1 MMDQA
6 AQFLRIVRSEVLESI
21 YLLAKRDCKI
31 HLQAQG
37 SRGSRRNR
45 ILYLIKPCPRI
56 NSGFQFRRCFEK
68 DQWTL
73 LKNKGERKMTAKN
86 GNRLQHHL
94 TAVKEGKRCFENAF
108 ESIARMI
115 LESEIEKVVVN
126 GRTTYD
132 FTIFRTGKKHIIGI
146 YDEINSFV
154 SFVKDAAEG
163 GSSKEMAFVLVGE
176 PGNGKTFFV
185 EFLCSMYR
193 SFLANEKNRKY
204 TFRFTNMDRL
214 GSYGKIST
222 IESQTYEDPMILAMN
237 LFENPDDNK
246 TFLAKQI
253 GFSDKEIE
261 QLYDNYRPL
270 GACSGYMWN
279 DIINLADGN
288 IDEMLKHIEI
298 IPVPMTESLGTIT
311 GKYPAKDKITS
322 SAVDLLG
329 EESIQRLLHI
339 TDTNNPYRF
348 DLRRGALARVA
359 GGGIHFSDEVFKNK
373 KDLVQVYLGVIQNRV
388 IEIDGYK
395 WPIDTLIVATSN
407 NSEFNRFLSE
417 KEEAP
422 IVDRCRICYVSH
434 NTNYK
439 LQENLTSYAIGNEA
453 KTTLDRK
460 DLHRDPNLN
469 YATSVAVVLTRLPRS
484 EKLTAIETMKL
495 SAGEVAGEKS
505 IKTLAEVIDT
515 LNQDPDITKRFG
527 QKGLGQRN
535 LGRAIQLLIESSE
548 TNEGRCMF
556 AYDIYKTLER
566 VVLDYVTEVND
577 RAKYLEDLKTAKGM
591 YRERIMTEMFNAY
604 MDEPFAIRK
613 DVMNYVNMII
623 GIDAE
628 NLGPDKMWKYKDPQ
642 TGELKALKVD
652 ERYIKGVE
660 ERLGLKTEEQ
670 RETFRTSI
678 RKIYGQKI
686 SVDPNYDFMD
696 NLELVKAVTDV
707 RLKSD
712 IAGAGSLIGALANR
726 TNEENQKLY
735 DRMIDTMLNKL
746 NYCKTCAQ
754 KTIEYFCTQEDE
766 N

>member
-1 MMDQA
+1 MATSTHSLIQHIKAVKKRQRRFESAFQGVSRM
-6 AQFLRIVRSEVLESI
+6 VLE
-21 YLLAKRDCKI
+21 
-31 HLQAQG
+31 G
-37 SRGSRRNR
+37 G
-45 ILYLIKPCPRI
+45 
-56 NSGFQFRRCFEK
+56 
-68 DQWTL
+68 
-73 LKNKGERKMTAKN
+73 
-86 GNRLQHHL
+86 
-94 TAVKEGKRCFENAF
+94 
-108 ESIARMI
+108 
-115 LESEIEKVVVN
+115 IEKITVN
-126 GRTTYD
+126 GKTTYD
-132 FTIFRTGKKHIIGI
+132 FKVFRNGSKHVIGM

-154 SFVKDAAEG
+154 SYVKDAAED

-185 EFLCSMYR
+185 EFLASCYR
-193 SFLANEKNRKY
+193 SFLSREENRKY
-204 TFRFTNMDRL
+204 TFKFQHLDRL
-214 GSYGKIST
+214 GSYGRITT

-237 LFENPDDNK
+237 LFELPDDNK
-246 TFLAKQI
+246 TFLTREM
-253 GFSDKEIE
+253 GFDDREAE
-261 QLYDNYRPL
+261 ALYNHYRPL
-270 GACSGYMWN
+270 GACSGYIWN
-279 DIINLADGN
+279 EVRSHCGGDL
-288 IDEMLKHIEI
+288 ERMLSFIEV
-298 IPVPMTESLGTIT
+298 IPVPLTESLGTVT

-359 GGGIHFSDEVFKNK
+359 GGGIHFSDEIFKNK
-373 KDLVQVYLGVIQNRV
+373 KDLVQVYLGVIQNRT

-407 NSEFNRFLSE
+407 NSEFHRFLSE

-422 IVDRCRICYVSH
+422 IVDRCRLCYVSH

-439 LQENLTSYAIGNEA
+439 LQKDLTGYALGSETR
-453 KTTLDRK
+453 TTLTK
-460 DLHRDPNLN
+460 ESLHQDPNLN
-469 YATSVAVVLTRLPRS
+469 YSASVGVVLSRLPRS
-484 EKLTAIETMKL
+484 EKLTPVETMKL
-495 SAGEVAGEKS
+495 AAGEVAGEKS

-515 LNQDPDITKRFG
+515 LNQDPEIINRFG

-548 TNEGRCMF
+548 TNEGQCMF
-556 AYDIYKTLER
+556 AYDVFKALER
-566 VVLDYVTEVND
+566 IILDYVTEAND
-577 RAKYLEDLKTAKGM
+577 RSKYLEDIKTAKGL

-642 TGELKALKVD
+642 TGELKALKID
-652 ERYIKGVE
+652 ERYVNSVE

-670 RETFRTSI
+670 RESFRTSI
-678 RKIYGQKI
+678 RKIYGQKV
-686 SVDPNYDFMD
+686 STDPNYDFMD

-735 DRMIDTMLNKL
+735 DRMINTMLNKL
-746 NYCKTCAQ
+746 GYCRTCAQ

-766 N
+766 K

>member
-1 MMDQA
+1 MAKKTQA
-6 AQFLRIVRSEVLESI
+6 KEQTQPASQLHHHCLSVK
-21 YLLAKRDCKI
+21 AG
-31 HLQAQG
+31 Q
-37 SRGSRRNR
+37 RR
-45 ILYLIKPCPRI
+45 
-56 NSGFQFRRCFEK
+56 
-68 DQWTL
+68 
-73 LKNKGERKMTAKN
+73 
-86 GNRLQHHL
+86 
-94 TAVKEGKRCFENAF
+94 FENAF
-108 ESIARMI
+108 QGVARLV
-115 LESEIEKVVVN
+115 LENEIEKVVVN
-126 GRTTYD
+126 AKTTYD
-132 FTIFRTGKKHIIGI
+132 FNIFRNGKKHVIGM

-154 SFVKDAAEG
+154 SYVKDAAQS

-185 EFLCSMYR
+185 EFLCAQYR
-193 SFLANEKNRKY
+193 TFLAKPGNRKY
-204 TFRFTNMDRL
+204 TFRFKGMDKL
-214 GSYGKIST
+214 GHYGRITT

-237 LFENPDDNK
+237 LFDDPEENK
-246 TFLAKQI
+246 SYLEREF
-253 GFSDKEIE
+253 GFKNKEIDTF
-261 QLYDNYRPL
+261 YDDYRPL
-270 GACSGYMWN
+270 GACSGYIWN
-279 DIINLADGN
+279 DIRSYC
-288 IDEMLKHIEI
+288 DEDILKMLDFVDI
-298 IPVPMTESLGTIT
+298 IPVPLTESLGTVT

-359 GGGIHFSDEVFKNK
+359 GGGIHFADEIYKNK
-373 KDLVQVYLGVIQNRV
+373 KDLVQVYLGVIQNRN

-395 WPIDTLIVATSN
+395 WPIDTLIIATSN
-407 NSEFNRFLSE
+407 NSEFNRFLAE

-439 LQENLTSYAIGNEA
+439 MQKDLTGYAIGTEA
-453 KTTLDRK
+453 RTTLMMES
-460 DLHRDPNLN
+460 LHQDPNLN
-469 YATSVAVVLTRLPRS
+469 YAASVAAVLTRLPTS
-484 EKLTAIETMKL
+484 EKLTPIETMKL
-495 SAGEVAGEKS
+495 AAGEVAGEKS
-505 IKTLAEVIDT
+505 IKTLGEVIDT
-515 LNQDPDITKRFG
+515 LNQEPDITKRFG

-535 LGRAIQLLIESSE
+535 LGRAVQLLTESSE
-548 TNEGRCMF
+548 TNEGQCMF
-556 AYDIYKTLER
+556 AYDIFAALNR
-566 VVLDYVTEVND
+566 IILDYVTDAND
-577 RAKYLEDLKTAKGM
+577 RAKYLEDMKTAKGL

-604 MDEPFAIRK
+604 MDEPLAIRK

-628 NLGPDKMWKYKDPQ
+628 NLGADKMWKYKDPQ
-642 TGELKALKVD
+642 TGELRALKID
-652 ERYIKGVE
+652 ERFVKSVE

-735 DRMIDTMLNKL
+735 DRMVSTMLDKL
-746 NYCKTCAQ
+746 GYCRTCAQ

-766 N
+766 I

>member
-1 MMDQA
+1 MGGKMPKK
-6 AQFLRIVRSEVLESI
+6 SI
-21 YLLAKRDCKI
+21 ALHQHLA
-31 HLQAQG
+31 
-37 SRGSRRNR
+37 
-45 ILYLIKPCPRI
+45 
-56 NSGFQFRRCFEK
+56 
-68 DQWTL
+68 
-73 LKNKGERKMTAKN
+73 
-86 GNRLQHHL
+86 
-94 TAVKEGKRCFENAF
+94 AVKDGKLRFENAF
-108 ESIARMI
+108 QGVTRMI

-126 GRTTYD
+126 GKTTYD
-132 FTIFRTGKKHIIGI
+132 FRIFRNGSKHIIGM
-146 YDEINSFV
+146 YNEINSFV
-154 SFVKDAAEG
+154 SYVKDAAES

-185 EFLCSMYR
+185 EFLSGKYR
-193 SFLANEKNRKY
+193 NFLAQEKNRKF
-204 TFRFTNMDRL
+204 TFKFLNLDKTGN
-214 GSYGKIST
+214 YGKIST
-222 IESQTYEDPMILAMN
+222 VESQTYEDPMILAMN
-237 LFENPDDNK
+237 LFDDSDESK
-246 TFLAKQI
+246 KFLAKQI
-253 GFSDKEIE
+253 GFSDKDIE
-261 QLYDNYRPL
+261 KLYENYRPL
-270 GACSGYMWN
+270 GACSGYIWN
-279 DIINLADGN
+279 DIRNHCDGN
-288 IDEMLKHIEI
+288 VDEMLKFVEI
-298 IPVPMTESLGTIT
+298 TPVPLTESLGTVT

-359 GGGIHFSDEVFKNK
+359 GGGIHFSDEIFKNK
-373 KDLVQVYLGVIQNRV
+373 KDLVQVYLGVIQNRN
-388 IEIDGYK
+388 IEIDGFK

-407 NSEFNRFLSE
+407 NSEFHRFLSE

-439 LQENLTSYAIGNEA
+439 LQKELTGYAIGSETR
-453 KTTLDRK
+453 TTLTRE
-460 DLHRDPNLN
+460 DLHQDPNLN
-469 YATSVAVVLTRLPRS
+469 YSASVASVLSRLPRS
-484 EKLTAIETMKL
+484 EKLTPVETMKL

-515 LNQDPDITKRFG
+515 LNQDPEIINRFG

-535 LGRAIQLLIESSE
+535 LGRAIQLMIESSE

-556 AYDIYKTLER
+556 AYDIFKALER
-566 VVLDYVTEVND
+566 IILDYVTEAND
-577 RAKYLEDLKTAKGM
+577 RAKYLDDLKTGKGL

-642 TGELKALKVD
+642 NKELKALKID
-652 ERYIKGVE
+652 ERYINSVE

-670 RETFRTSI
+670 RESFRTSI

-686 SVDPNYDFMD
+686 SVDPDYDFMD

-735 DRMIDTMLNKL
+735 DRMIETMLNKL
-746 NYCKTCAQ
+746 GYCRTCAQ

-766 N
+766 K

>member
-1 MMDQA
+1 MSKKSSTLHQH
-6 AQFLRIVRSEVLESI
+6 
-21 YLLAKRDCKI
+21 LA
-31 HLQAQG
+31 
-37 SRGSRRNR
+37 
-45 ILYLIKPCPRI
+45 
-56 NSGFQFRRCFEK
+56 
-68 DQWTL
+68 
-73 LKNKGERKMTAKN
+73 
-86 GNRLQHHL
+86 
-94 TAVKEGKRCFENAF
+94 AVKDGKLRFENAF
-108 ESIARMI
+108 QGVSRMI
-115 LESEIEKVVVN
+115 LEDEIEKVVVN
-126 GRTTYD
+126 GKTTYD
-132 FTIFRTGKKHIIGI
+132 FKIFRKGSKHVIGM
-146 YDEINSFV
+146 YEEINSFV
-154 SFVKDAAEG
+154 SYVKDAAEG

-176 PGNGKTFFV
+176 PGNGKTFLV
-185 EFLCSMYR
+185 EFLSGRYR
-193 SFLANEKNRKY
+193 NFLAQEKNRKF
-204 TFRFTNMDRL
+204 TFQFLNLDKV
-214 GSYGKIST
+214 GDYGKITT

-237 LFENPDDNK
+237 LFEDSDKNK
-246 TFLAKQI
+246 EFLAKQT
-253 GFSDKEIE
+253 GFSDKDI
-261 QLYDNYRPL
+261 QKLYKDYRPL
-270 GACSGYMWN
+270 AACSGYIWN
-279 DIINLADGN
+279 DIREHCDGN
-288 IDEMLKHIEI
+288 IDEMLKFIEI
-298 IPVPMTESLGTIT
+298 RPVPLTESLGTVT

-339 TDTNNPYRF
+339 SDTNNPYRF

-359 GGGIHFSDEVFKNK
+359 GGGIHFSDEIYKNK
-373 KDLVQVYLGVIQNRV
+373 KDLVQVYLGVIQNRN
-388 IEIDGYK
+388 IEIDGFK

-407 NSEFNRFLSE
+407 NSEFHRFLSE

-439 LQENLTSYAIGNEA
+439 LQKELTAYAIGSEA
-453 KTTLDRK
+453 RTTLNGEN
-460 DLHRDPNLN
+460 LHQDPNLN
-469 YATSVAVVLTRLPRS
+469 YSASVAAVLSRLPRS
-484 EKLTAIETMKL
+484 EKLTPIETMKL

-515 LNQDPDITKRFG
+515 LNQDPEIINRFG

-548 TNEGRCMF
+548 TNEGQCMF
-556 AYDIYKTLER
+556 AYDIFRALDR
-566 VVLDYVTEVND
+566 IILDYVTEAND
-577 RAKYLEDLKTAKGM
+577 RAKFLEDLKTGKGL

-604 MDEPFAIRK
+604 MDEPYAIRK

-642 TGELKALKVD
+642 NGELKALKID
-652 ERYIKGVE
+652 ERYINSVE

-670 RETFRTSI
+670 RESFRTSI

-686 SVDPNYDFMD
+686 SVDPDYDFMD

-735 DRMIDTMLNKL
+735 DRMIETMLNKL
-746 NYCKTCAQ
+746 GYCRTCAQ

-766 N
+766 K

>member
-1 MMDQA
+1 M
-6 AQFLRIVRSEVLESI
+6 SNNTS
-21 YLLAKRDCKI
+21 
-31 HLQAQG
+31 
-37 SRGSRRNR
+37 
-45 ILYLIKPCPRI
+45 
-56 NSGFQFRRCFEK
+56 
-68 DQWTL
+68 T
-73 LKNKGERKMTAKN
+73 
-86 GNRLQHHL
+86 LQHHL
-94 TAVKEGKRCFENAF
+94 AEVKEGKRRFENAF
-108 ESIARMI
+108 QGVSRMI
-115 LESEIEKVVVN
+115 LESKIEKVVVN
-126 GRTTYD
+126 GKTTYD
-132 FTIFRTGKKHIIGI
+132 FSIFREGSKHIIGM

-154 SFVKDAAEG
+154 SYVKDAAEG

-176 PGNGKTFFV
+176 PGNGKTFLV
-185 EFLCSMYR
+185 EFLSGKYR
-193 SFLANEKNRKY
+193 NFLSKEQNRKY
-204 TFRFTNMDRL
+204 TFKFLNLDKL
-214 GSYGKIST
+214 GNYGKIST

-237 LFENPDDNK
+237 LFDDPDQSK
-246 TFLAKQI
+246 EFLAKQI

-261 QLYDNYRPL
+261 ALYENYRPL
-270 GACSGYMWN
+270 GACSGYIWN
-279 DIINLADGN
+279 DIRTLADGN
-288 IDEMLKHIEI
+288 IDEMLKLVKIT
-298 IPVPMTESLGTIT
+298 PVPLTESLGTVT

-322 SAVDLLG
+322 SSVDLLG

-359 GGGIHFSDEVFKNK
+359 GGGIHFSDEIYKNK
-373 KDLVQVYLGVIQNRV
+373 KDLVQVYLGVIQNRS

-395 WPIDTLIVATSN
+395 WPIDTLIIATSN
-407 NSEFNRFLSE
+407 NSEFHRFLSE

-439 LQENLTSYAIGNEA
+439 LQTDLTNYAIGSETR
-453 KTTLDRK
+453 TTLTK
-460 DLHRDPNLN
+460 ENLHQDPNLN
-469 YATSVAVVLTRLPRS
+469 YATSIAVVMSRLPRS
-484 EKLTAIETMKL
+484 EKLTPVETMKL
-495 SAGEVAGEKS
+495 AAGEVAGEKS

-515 LNQDPDITKRFG
+515 LNQDPEIINRFG

-548 TNEGRCMF
+548 TNEGECMF
-556 AYDIYKTLER
+556 AYDIFKALER
-566 VVLDYVTEVND
+566 IILDYVTEAND
-577 RAKYLEDLKTAKGM
+577 RTKYLEDLKTAKGL

-604 MDEPFAIRK
+604 MDEPYAIRK

-642 TGELKALKVD
+642 TGELKALKID
-652 ERYIKGVE
+652 ERYINSVE
-660 ERLGLKTEEQ
+660 ERLGLKSEEQ
-670 RETFRTSI
+670 RESFRTSI

-686 SVDPNYDFMD
+686 SVNPDYDFMD

-735 DRMIDTMLNKL
+735 DRMIQTMLEKL
-746 NYCKTCAQ
+746 GYCKTCAQ

-766 N
+766 K

>member
-1 MMDQA
+1 MPKK
-6 AQFLRIVRSEVLESI
+6 SI
-21 YLLAKRDCKI
+21 
-31 HLQAQG
+31 
-37 SRGSRRNR
+37 
-45 ILYLIKPCPRI
+45 
-56 NSGFQFRRCFEK
+56 
-68 DQWTL
+68 TL
-73 LKNKGERKMTAKN
+73 H
-86 GNRLQHHL
+86 QHL
-94 TAVKEGKRCFENAF
+94 TAVKDGKLRFENAF
-108 ESIARMI
+108 QGVSRMI

-126 GRTTYD
+126 GKTTYD
-132 FTIFRTGKKHIIGI
+132 FKIFRNGSKHIIGM
-146 YDEINSFV
+146 YEEINSLV
-154 SFVKDAAEG
+154 SYVKDAAEG
-163 GSSKEMAFVLVGE
+163 GSSQEMAFVLVGE
-176 PGNGKTFFV
+176 PGNGKTFLV
-185 EFLCSMYR
+185 EFLASRYR
-193 SFLANEKNRKY
+193 NFLSIENNRKY
-204 TFRFTNMDRL
+204 TFKFLNLDKV
-214 GSYGKIST
+214 GNYGKITT

-237 LFENPDDNK
+237 LFDDSDENRQY
-246 TFLAKQI
+246 LAKQI
-253 GFSDKEIE
+253 GFSDKDIE
-261 QLYDNYRPL
+261 KLYEDYRPL
-270 GACSGYMWN
+270 GACSGYIWN
-279 DIINLADGN
+279 DILAHCDGN
-288 IDEMLKHIEI
+288 IDETLKFVEI
-298 IPVPMTESLGTIT
+298 TPVPLTESLGTLT

-359 GGGIHFSDEVFKNK
+359 GGGIHFSDEIFKNK
-373 KDLVQVYLGVIQNRV
+373 KDLVQVYLGVIQNRS
-388 IEIDGYK
+388 IEIDGFK

-407 NSEFNRFLSE
+407 NSEFHRFLSE

-439 LQENLTSYAIGNEA
+439 LQRELTNYAIGSETR
-453 KTTLDRK
+453 TTLTHE
-460 DLHRDPNLN
+460 DLHQDPNMN
-469 YATSVAVVLTRLPRS
+469 YASSVAAVLSRLPRS
-484 EKLTAIETMKL
+484 EKLTPVETMKL
-495 SAGEVAGEKS
+495 AAGEVAGEKS

-515 LNQDPDITKRFG
+515 LNQDPDIINRFG

-556 AYDIYKTLER
+556 AYDIFKALER
-566 VVLDYVTEVND
+566 IVLDYVTEAND
-577 RAKYLEDLKTAKGM
+577 RAKYLEDLKTGKGL

-604 MDEPFAIRK
+604 MDEPYAIRK

-628 NLGPDKMWKYKDPQ
+628 NLGADKMWKYKDPQ
-642 TGELKALKVD
+642 NSELKALKID
-652 ERYIKGVE
+652 ERYINSVE

-670 RETFRTSI
+670 RESFRTSI

-686 SVDPNYDFMD
+686 SVDPDYDFMD

-735 DRMIDTMLNKL
+735 DRMIETMLNKL
-746 NYCKTCAQ
+746 GYCRTCAQ
-754 KTIEYFCTQEDE
+754 TTIEYFCTQEDE
-766 N
+766 K

>member
-1 MMDQA
+1 LRQIAIRQFNGIVGDPFRERRKPSTNQTAYPKMMGDTMA
-6 AQFLRIVRSEVLESI
+6 KKAQTQPKSQLHQHCMEVREG
-21 YLLAKRDCKI
+21 
-31 HLQAQG
+31 Q
-37 SRGSRRNR
+37 RR
-45 ILYLIKPCPRI
+45 
-56 NSGFQFRRCFEK
+56 
-68 DQWTL
+68 
-73 LKNKGERKMTAKN
+73 
-86 GNRLQHHL
+86 
-94 TAVKEGKRCFENAF
+94 FENAF
-108 ESIARMI
+108 QGVARMI
-115 LESEIEKVVVN
+115 LENKIEKVVVN
-126 GRTTYD
+126 AKTTYD
-132 FTIFRTGKKHIIGI
+132 FNIFRNGSKHVIGM

-154 SFVKDAAEG
+154 SYVKDAAEN

-185 EFLCSMYR
+185 EFLCSAYR
-193 SFLANEKNRKY
+193 SFLAHPQNRKY
-204 TFRFTNMDRL
+204 TFRYNAMEQL
-214 GSYGKIST
+214 GNYGRIRT

-237 LFENPDDNK
+237 LFDTPEENK
-246 TFLAKQI
+246 SFLASEF
-253 GFSDKEIE
+253 GFDAKAIDR
-261 QLYDNYRPL
+261 LYENYRPL
-270 GACSGYMWN
+270 GACSGYIWN
-279 DIINLADGN
+279 DMRNKFDG
-288 IDEMLKHIEI
+288 DLGKMLETVEI
-298 IPVPMTESLGTIT
+298 IPVPLTESLGTVT

-329 EESIQRLLHI
+329 EESIQRLMHI

-359 GGGIHFSDEVFKNK
+359 GGGIHFADEIYKNK
-373 KDLVQVYLGVIQNRV
+373 KDLVQVYLGVIQNRN

-395 WPIDTLIVATSN
+395 WPIDTLIIATSN

-439 LQENLTSYAIGNEA
+439 LQDQLTSYAIGNEA
-453 KTTLDRK
+453 RTTLTLEA
-460 DLHRDPNLN
+460 LHQDPNLN
-469 YATSVAVVLTRLPRS
+469 YAASVASVLTRLPRS
-484 EKLTAIETMKL
+484 EKLTPIETMKL
-495 SAGEVAGEKS
+495 AAGEVAGEKS

-515 LNQDPDITKRFG
+515 LNQEPDITKRFG

-535 LGRAIQLLIESSE
+535 VGRAIQLLIESSE

-556 AYDIYKTLER
+556 AYDIYVALER
-566 VVLDYVTEVND
+566 IILDYVPEAND
-577 RAKYLEDLKTAKGM
+577 RAKYLEDLKIAKGL

-604 MDEPFAIRK
+604 MDEPLAIRK

-623 GIDAE
+623 GVDAE

-642 TGELKALKVD
+642 TGELRALKID
-652 ERYIKGVE
+652 ERYVKSVE

-735 DRMIDTMLNKL
+735 DRMVDTMLNKL
-746 NYCKTCAQ
+746 EYCNTCAQ

>member
-1 MMDQA
+1 MMGD
-6 AQFLRIVRSEVLESI
+6 IM
-21 YLLAKRDCKI
+21 AKR
-31 HLQAQG
+31 AQIQPKSQLHQHCLDVREG
-37 SRGSRRNR
+37 RRR
-45 ILYLIKPCPRI
+45 
-56 NSGFQFRRCFEK
+56 
-68 DQWTL
+68 
-73 LKNKGERKMTAKN
+73 
-86 GNRLQHHL
+86 
-94 TAVKEGKRCFENAF
+94 FENAF
-108 ESIARMI
+108 QGVARMI
-115 LESEIEKVVVN
+115 LDDKIEKVVVN
-126 GRTTYD
+126 AKTTYD
-132 FTIFRTGKKHIIGI
+132 FSIFRNGSKHVIGM
-146 YDEINSFV
+146 YDEVNSFV
-154 SFVKDAAEG
+154 SYVKDAAEN

-185 EFLCSMYR
+185 EFLCSLYR
-193 SFLANEKNRKY
+193 TFLSRPENRKY
-204 TFRFTNMDRL
+204 TFRFKGLDQV
-214 GSYGKIST
+214 GHYGRIST
-222 IESQTYEDPMILAMN
+222 VESQTYEDPMILAMN
-237 LFENPDDNK
+237 MFDTPDENK
-246 TFLAKQI
+246 RFLADEL
-253 GFSDKEIE
+253 GFSSQEIDR
-261 QLYDNYRPL
+261 LYENYRPL
-270 GACSGYMWN
+270 GACSGYIWN
-279 DIINLADGN
+279 DVRTVCDAD
-288 IDEMLKHIEI
+288 IDKMLQMVDI
-298 IPVPMTESLGTIT
+298 IPVPLTESLGTIT

-322 SAVDLLG
+322 SSVDLLG
-329 EESIQRLLHI
+329 EESIQRLMHI

-359 GGGIHFSDEVFKNK
+359 GGGIHFADEIYKNK
-373 KDLVQVYLGVIQNRV
+373 KDLVQVYLGVIQNRN

-395 WPIDTLIVATSN
+395 WPIDTLIIATSN

-439 LQENLTSYAIGNEA
+439 LQNQLTGYAIGNEA
-453 KTTLDRK
+453 RTTLTHEK
-460 DLHRDPNLN
+460 LHQDPNLN
-469 YATSVAVVLTRLPRS
+469 YAASVASVLTRLPRS
-484 EKLTAIETMKL
+484 EKLTPIETMKL
-495 SAGEVAGEKS
+495 AAGEVAGEKS

-515 LNQDPDITKRFG
+515 LNQEPDITKRFG

-535 LGRAIQLLIESSE
+535 LGRGIQLLIESSE

-556 AYDIYKTLER
+556 AYDIYLALER
-566 VVLDYVTEVND
+566 IILDYVTEAND
-577 RAKYLEDLKTAKGM
+577 RAKYLEDVKIAKGL

-604 MDEPFAIRK
+604 MDEPLAIRK

-623 GIDAE
+623 GVDAE

-642 TGELKALKVD
+642 TGELRALKID
-652 ERYIKGVE
+652 ERYIKSVE

-735 DRMIDTMLNKL
+735 DRMVDTMLNKL
-746 NYCKTCAQ
+746 GYCRTCAQ

>member
-1 MMDQA
+1 M
-6 AQFLRIVRSEVLESI
+6 S
-21 YLLAKRDCKI
+21 
-31 HLQAQG
+31 
-37 SRGSRRNR
+37 N
-45 ILYLIKPCPRI
+45 
-56 NSGFQFRRCFEK
+56 NSN
-68 DQWTL
+68 TL
-73 LKNKGERKMTAKN
+73 H
-86 GNRLQHHL
+86 HHL
-94 TAVKEGKRCFENAF
+94 TEVKQGNRCFENAF
-108 ESIARMI
+108 QAVSRMI
-115 LESEIEKVVVN
+115 LESTIEKVVVN
-126 GRTTYD
+126 GKTTYD
-132 FTIFRTGKKHIIGI
+132 FSIFREGPKHVIGM

-154 SFVKDAAEG
+154 SYVKDASEG

-176 PGNGKTFFV
+176 PGNGKTFLV
-185 EFLCSMYR
+185 EFLSAKYR
-193 SFLANEKNRKY
+193 SFLSLDKNRKY
-204 TFRFTNMDRL
+204 TFKFLNL
-214 GSYGKIST
+214 EKSGNYGKINA

-237 LFENPDDNK
+237 LFDDPDQNREY
-246 TFLAKQI
+246 LAKQV

-261 QLYDNYRPL
+261 ALYENYRPL
-270 GACSGYMWN
+270 GACSGYIWN
-279 DIINLADGN
+279 DIRNLSDGTL
-288 IDEMLKHIEI
+288 DEMLKYIEI
-298 IPVPMTESLGTIT
+298 IPVPLTESLGTVT

-322 SAVDLLG
+322 SSVDLLG

-359 GGGIHFSDEVFKNK
+359 GGGIHFSDEIYKNK
-373 KDLVQVYLGVIQNRV
+373 KDLVQVYLGVIQNRS

-407 NSEFNRFLSE
+407 NSEFHRFLSE

-439 LQENLTSYAIGNEA
+439 LQKQLTAYAIGSETR
-453 KTTLDRK
+453 TTLTRE
-460 DLHRDPNLN
+460 DLHQDPNLN
-469 YATSVAVVLTRLPRS
+469 YAASISVVLSRLPRS
-484 EKLTAIETMKL
+484 EKLTAVETMKL
-495 SAGEVAGEKS
+495 AAGEVAGEKS

-515 LNQDPDITKRFG
+515 LNQDPEIINRFG

-535 LGRAIQLLIESSE
+535 LGRAVQLSIDSSE

-556 AYDIYKTLER
+556 AYDTFKALER
-566 VVLDYVTEVND
+566 IILDYVTEAND
-577 RAKYLEDLKTAKGM
+577 RTKYLDDLKTAKGL

-642 TGELKALKVD
+642 TTELKALKID
-652 ERYIKGVE
+652 ERYIGSVE
-660 ERLGLKTEEQ
+660 ERLGLKSEEQ
-670 RETFRTSI
+670 RESFRTSI

-686 SVDPNYDFMD
+686 SVDPDYDFMD

-735 DRMIDTMLNKL
+735 DRMIETMLEKL
-746 NYCKTCAQ
+746 GYCNTCAQ

-766 N
+766 K

>member
-1 MMDQA
+1 M
-6 AQFLRIVRSEVLESI
+6 
-21 YLLAKRDCKI
+21 
-31 HLQAQG
+31 G
-37 SRGSRRNR
+37 G
-45 ILYLIKPCPRI
+45 
-56 NSGFQFRRCFEK
+56 
-68 DQWTL
+68 
-73 LKNKGERKMTAKN
+73 KMTTNPKT
-86 GNRLQHHL
+86 LHHHL
-94 TAVKEGKRCFENAF
+94 AAIKEGKRRFENAF
-108 ESIARMI
+108 TGVSRMI
-115 LESEIEKVVVN
+115 LDSKIEKVVVN
-126 GRTTYD
+126 GKTTYD
-132 FTIFRTGKKHIIGI
+132 FSIFRNGAKHVIGM

-154 SFVKDAAEG
+154 SYVKDAAEG

-185 EFLCSMYR
+185 EYLASKYR
-193 SFLANEKNRKY
+193 SFLAKEENRKY
-204 TFRFTNMDRL
+204 TFKFLDLDKSGN
-214 GSYGKIST
+214 YGKIKN

-237 LFENPDDNK
+237 LFDDQDQNK
-246 TFLAKQI
+246 SYLAKTI
-253 GFSDKEIE
+253 GFSDEEIE
-261 QLYDNYRPL
+261 KLYEDYRPL
-270 GACSGYMWN
+270 GACSGYIWN
-279 DIINLADGN
+279 DIRNFTGDKIE
-288 IDEMLKHIEI
+288 EMLKLIEI
-298 IPVPMTESLGTIT
+298 TPVPLTESLGTVT

-339 TDTNNPYRF
+339 FDTNNPYRF

-359 GGGIHFSDEVFKNK
+359 GGGIHFSDEIYKNK
-373 KDLVQVYLGVIQNRV
+373 KDLVQVYLGVIQNRN
-388 IEIDGYK
+388 IEIDGFK

-407 NSEFNRFLSE
+407 NSEFHRFLSE

-439 LQENLTSYAIGNEA
+439 LQKELTLYTIGSETR
-453 KTTLDRK
+453 TTLTRE
-460 DLHRDPNLN
+460 DLHQDPNLN
-469 YATSVAVVLTRLPRS
+469 YSASVAAVLTRLARS
-484 EKLTAIETMKL
+484 EKLTPVETMKL
-495 SAGEVAGEKS
+495 AAGEVAGEKS

-515 LNQDPDITKRFG
+515 LNHDPEIINRFG

-535 LGRAIQLLIESSE
+535 LGRSIQLMIESSE
-548 TNEGRCMF
+548 TNEGKCMF
-556 AYDIYKTLER
+556 AYDIFKALDR
-566 VVLDYVTEVND
+566 IILDYVTEAND
-577 RAKYLEDLKTAKGM
+577 RTKYLEDLKTAKGL

-604 MDEPFAIRK
+604 MDEPLAIRK

-642 TGELKALKVD
+642 TSELKALKID
-652 ERYIKGVE
+652 ERYINSVE

-670 RETFRTSI
+670 RESFRTSI

-686 SVDPNYDFMD
+686 SVDPDYDFMD

-735 DRMIDTMLNKL
+735 DRMIDTMLTKL
-746 NYCKTCAQ
+746 GYCQTCAQ

-766 N
+766 K